1 MPTPIH
7 RHQHTPTPAKHPIPY
22 RRDLHVVCDVTR
34 PCLYLLHTPELHKT
48 KTNPAYHALCCFGTL
63 SIPGIEAL
71 VASPDENAE
80 THHMISECTKIGQN
94 GETIMISV
102 HTEESHAA
110 IVTGN
115 MFVDCPYP

>member
-1 MPTPIH
+1 M
-7 RHQHTPTPAKHPIPY
+7 
-22 RRDLHVVCDVTR
+22 
-34 PCLYLLHTPELHKT
+34 
-48 KTNPAYHALCCFGTL
+48 LCVASAHSL
-63 SIPGIEAL
+63 PGIEAL

-115 MFVDCPYP
+115 MSVD